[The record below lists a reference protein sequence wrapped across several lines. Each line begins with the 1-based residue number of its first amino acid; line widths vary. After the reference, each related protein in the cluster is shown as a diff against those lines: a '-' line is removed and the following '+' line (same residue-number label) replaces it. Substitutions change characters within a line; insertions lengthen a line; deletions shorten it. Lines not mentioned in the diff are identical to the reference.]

1 MASHS
6 SPLAWRVPWAEG
18 PGSSSP
24 QIGRASD
31 TAGGLSSHSVM
42 TPGTRAALAGSAAS
56 LFFRGAVCTRSLKN
70 RHALCPSNSPSGNKP
85 ETIILSANKLC
96 DFV

>member
-1 MASHS
+1 MGRG
-6 SPLAWRVPWAEG
+6 AWQLQSTGHRE
-18 PGSSSP
+18 
-24 QIGRASD
+24 SD
-31 TAGGLSSHSVM
+31 TAGGRSSHSVM
-42 TPGTRAALAGSAAS
+42 MPGTRAALAGSAAS
-56 LFFRGAVCTRSLKN
+56 LFFWGAVGIRSLKN